1 MNNELSSPFQ
11 NDENKSINT
20 DTKVSVK
27 QQAKNDA
34 LELANLLYDIYTKER
49 DNARVI
55 NGQNNDI
62 IL

>member
-1 MNNELSSPFQ
+1 MNNELSSFQ
-11 NDENKSINT
+11 NDEDKSVNT

-49 DNARVI
+49 NNARVVS
-55 NGQNNDI
+55 GQNDDI
-62 IL
+62 MS